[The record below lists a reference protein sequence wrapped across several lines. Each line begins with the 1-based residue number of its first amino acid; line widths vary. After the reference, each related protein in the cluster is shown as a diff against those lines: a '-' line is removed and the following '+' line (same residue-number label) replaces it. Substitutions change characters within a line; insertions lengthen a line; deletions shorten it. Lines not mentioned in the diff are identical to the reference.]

1 MEKIIKFPRNKV
13 NLMNKIYDAYDSK
26 NFRLVVSYKIEV
38 LEYFD
43 DLKNED
49 IFNIVL
55 ESYFELAAFEEVIS
69 FGDELIK
76 KGYEDFD
83 LYFYML
89 ASLIA
94 VQDIYQAKN
103 LIRKSRL
110 LNEEGIKFYHT
121 NEGANYSNILTLSE
135 EIFDQAA
142 PCLLLVNFIHEVSKE
157 IAGDA
162 EVDHEYLLFRF
173 FDLINMIYELGY
185 YYEVILKM
193 DRVLMIVFQIGI

>member
-1 MEKIIKFPRNKV
+1 MERIIKFPRNKV
-13 NLMNKIYDAYDSK
+13 NLMNKIYDAYDAK
-26 NFRLVVSYKIEV
+26 DYRLVVSYKHEV

-43 DLKNED
+43 DLKNDD
-49 IFNIVL
+49 IFTIIL
-55 ESYFELAAFEEVIS
+55 ESYFDLSAFEELIT
-69 FGDELIK
+69 FGDQLIRF
-76 KGYEDFD
+76 GFEDFD

-94 VQDIYQAKN
+94 LQDIYQAKN
-103 LIRKSRL
+103 LIRKSKL
-110 LNEEGIKFYHT
+110 LNEEGIKFYHI
-121 NEGANYSNILTLSE
+121 NEGANYSNILNLSE
-135 EIFDQAA
+135 ELFDQAA
-142 PCLLLVNFIHEVSKE
+142 PCLLLVNYVNEVSKE